1 MNTVFKFLKITF
13 GGGILIV
20 LPTLIFYLFMGDILG
35 LVVSLATP
43 IAEIF
48 SDEVFGDNLNLNF
61 ILALILL
68 ITASFIVGLALRVV
82 LLQRIGVWFEK
93 VFLDKLPGYSAVKSL
108 SRGLAGAKE
117 DGVFKPAILRSPD
130 GTFEIVYQIEEIN
143 KEFVVIL
150 IPLSPT
156 SFAGSV
162 KIVSRK
168 WVELLDAS
176 LGDTSGVLSHWGVGA
191 KELLEKSQV
200 QLK

>member
-1 MNTVFKFLKITF
+1 
-13 GGGILIV
+13 V
-20 LPTLIFYLFMGDILG
+20 LPTLIFYLFLGEILG

-48 SDEVFGDNLNLNF
+48 SDEMFGENLNLNF

-68 ITASFIVGLALRVV
+68 IIASFIVGLALRVV
-82 LLQRIGVWFEK
+82 LLQRIGVWFEN
-93 VFLDKLPGYSAVKSL
+93 VLLNRLPGYSAVKSL

-117 DGVFKPAILRSPD
+117 DGVFKPAILRSTD
-130 GTFEIVYQIEEIN
+130 GSFEIVYLIEDIN
-143 KEFVVIL
+143 KEFVSIL

-162 KIVSRK
+162 KIIQRER
-168 WVELLDAS
+168 VELLEAS
-176 LGDTSGVLSHWGVGA
+176 LGETSGVLSHWGVGA

-200 QLK
+200 KFK